1 MGRFSWF
8 WMSDNPSL
16 TPELIE
22 KYQNKV
28 IFEKIAVNFKMT
40 DEFLEKYEDKLFYG
54 YLMLNSSMTPY
65 LVEKYCSK
73 HANIDGDTY
82 LKGFFRGEYGS
93 NPSLALRYLDSNSD
107 LSEWFGK
114 LIREDPYI
122 NWNYLSCFP
131 LFSVDLIEKYIVN
144 VRWSHVSNNPS
155 LTREFIKDHA
165 DRLNWGVLSGNSL
178 NR

>member
-1 MGRFSWF
+1 
-8 WMSDNPSL
+8 MSDNPSL